1 MDAGRLIS
9 AVNETFFL
17 DSNILVYLF
26 DRDAPDKRRY
36 VHELIASHA
45 SQGRLIISTQVL
57 QEFYSVV
64 TRKLAHPLFPEHA
77 LKAVQDFSVWPV
89 IQVDVP
95 LILSGIVRH
104 QTDKLS
110 FWDSLIVEAALT
122 ANVRELYSEDM
133 HDGRVINGMRITNPF
148 KTRSRI

>member
-26 DRDAPDKRRY
+26 DRDAPDKQRY

-95 LILSGIVRH
+95 LILSGIRP
-104 QTDKLS
+104 TSCL
-110 FWDSLIVEAALT
+110 FGT
-122 ANVRELYSEDM
+122 A
-133 HDGRVINGMRITNPF
+133 
-148 KTRSRI
+148 